1 MKHILIFTFSI
12 ILLINCDLFA
22 QEVKTKDSIAI
33 KKERFGLRVGV
44 DLFKL
49 SRSFYEKDYRGLE
62 LTGDFRVT
70 KKHYAAAEIGTE
82 DKTVDEPNLNFTT
95 TGSYLRIGFD
105 YNTYE
110 NWLDME
116 NQIYVGL
123 RYGFSSF
130 SQRLNSYTLYN
141 TDNYFTPAPTVFPNE
156 EFKGLTAHWVEVVV
170 GIKAELFNNIY
181 AGFSFRLNRM
191 ISQKEPQGF
200 ENLYVPGFNRTY
212 GGSDFGVG
220 FNYTIS
226 YFLPIYKK
234 AVKPKKANGKL

>member
-1 MKHILIFTFSI
+1 MKHIYIFIFSLFLSVPSVLI
-12 ILLINCDLFA
+12 A
-22 QEVKTKDSIAI
+22 QETREKDSISV
-33 KKERFGLRVGV
+33 KKERFGLRLGV

-49 SRSFYEKDYRGLE
+49 TRAFYEKDYKGLE
-62 LTGDFRVT
+62 LTGDFRVS
-70 KKHYAAAEIGTE
+70 KKHYVAAEIGTE

-95 TGSYLRIGFD
+95 SGSYIRIGFD
-105 YNTYE
+105 YNTFE

-116 NQIYVGL
+116 NQIYVGM

-130 SQRLNSYTLYN
+130 SQQLNSYSLYN
-141 TDNYFTPAPTVFPNE
+141 IDNYFPSPPIIEANQ

-170 GIKAELFNNIY
+170 GVKAELFSNLY

-191 ISQKEPQGF
+191 INQKQPQGF
-200 ENLYVPGFNRTY
+200 ENLYIPGFNRTY

-234 AVKPKKANGKL
+234 ASKVKKK